1 MRGSGAGFA
10 RCCERYQRFTVK
22 KMTLIS
28 LTDHKKCCCSRTAGA
43 PSVAYLPVAPQM
55 VARTRF
61 SPPPPPRSHVLMLPE
76 AMELL
81 AGTMK
86 ERRAGITM
94 VGITGP
100 GDPLATPDITL
111 HAIKQVRERYPAVKI
126 GLKTLGIGSATLAG
140 ELARAGLDYVEMQV
154 DGITP
159 AILEKIYAWI
169 RPGLKTLKI
178 AEAVGLLIKEQRN
191 GVPALKFHN
200 IKVAILT
207 TLYPGLNI
215 DHVVKISAD
224 MMELGADGIGLIPYD
239 PEPGAEVNL
248 ECPAPQIVAGATEK
262 AAAYLPIIEP
272 RLIRRAG
279 DSGSDTVPATPPL
292 PRPTRERPNVA
303 VVSSNGIEVD
313 LHLGQAIRLL
323 IYGPREDGLACLLDT
338 RDAPEPGTGPDR
350 WRELAAILPD
360 CFVILAASAGETP
373 RQVLAEAGIKVLIT
387 EDNISGTVDVLYGG
401 GKKGK
406 KK

>member
-1 MRGSGAGFA
+1 
-10 RCCERYQRFTVK
+10 
-22 KMTLIS
+22 
-28 LTDHKKCCCSRTAGA
+28 
-43 PSVAYLPVAPQM
+43 
-55 VARTRF
+55 
-61 SPPPPPRSHVLMLPE
+61 MLPE

-94 VGITGP
+94 VAITGP

-111 HAIKQVRERYPAVKI
+111 HAIKQVRARYPAVKI
-126 GLKTLGIGSATLAG
+126 GLKTLGIGSAALAA
-140 ELARAGLDYVEMQV
+140 ELARAGLNYVEMQV

-178 AEAVGLLIKEQRN
+178 ADAVGLLIKEQRN

-200 IKVAILT
+200 LKVAILT

-215 DHVVKISAD
+215 DHVAKISTD

-248 ECPAPQIVAGATEK
+248 ECPDPQIVAGATEK
-262 AAAYLPIIEP
+262 AATYLPIIEP

-279 DSGSDTVPATPPL
+279 DAENDTMPTTPPL
-292 PRPTRERPNVA
+292 PRPTKGRPNVA
-303 VVSSNGIEVD
+303 VVSSNGIEID